1 MNDVIRLNM
10 KQEDIEFALDMYDKY
25 LFWDFS
31 PAQCRYLTPEF
42 VVPRVVRYG
51 TLSDVMR
58 LFAIYPRGVMRTVLE
73 KDRELDQTERA
84 FLTMVNEAITAG

>member
-1 MNDVIRLNM
+1 M

-31 PAQCRYLTPEF
+31 PVQCRYLTPEL

-51 TLSDVMR
+51 TLNDVMR
-58 LFAIYPRGVMRTVLE
+58 LFVIYPCGVMRTVLE

-84 FLTMVNEAITAG
+84 FLTMVNDARDEFAP